1 MKKINFNLE
10 VILGILILIISFIL
24 IFNLFN
30 KIKTTSSSNN
40 NLIIYAD
47 FFDIGNL
54 SLGNDIKING
64 VKAGEVSNIKL
75 DEESFAARVTFVF
88 NNTYKIPIDSTAT
101 ISSDGLIGGSYVNFI
116 PGSDKIYL
124 QNNDFIEDTVD
135 AISLEN
141 IISDIIFSN

>member
-1 MKKINFNLE
+1 MKA
-10 VILGILILIISFIL
+10 IL
-24 IFNLFN
+24 IFF
-30 KIKTTSSSNN
+30 SS
-40 NLIIYAD
+40 Y
-47 FFDIGNL
+47 L

-64 VKAGEVSNIKL
+64 VKAGEVSNIEL